1 MMEHLK
7 RGLAAFAKSTNLVD
21 EDRTR
26 RKAEEKTDAEDY
38 NFRYSKRKK
47 KPESS
52 GQTGDALDINR
63 AARKG
68 FGL

>member
-7 RGLAAFAKSTNLVD
+7 RGLAAFAKATNVVD

-38 NFRYSKRKK
+38 NFRMKK
-47 KPESS
+47 KKKS
-52 GQTGDALDINR
+52 GLGEALDINR
-63 AARKG
+63 EARKG